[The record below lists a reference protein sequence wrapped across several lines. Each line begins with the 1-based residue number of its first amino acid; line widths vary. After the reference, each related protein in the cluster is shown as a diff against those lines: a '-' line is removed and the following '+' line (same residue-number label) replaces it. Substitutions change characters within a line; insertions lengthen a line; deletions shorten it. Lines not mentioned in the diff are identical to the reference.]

1 MAGVDTMGMARA
13 ERADL
18 AELVANL
25 TPEQWD
31 APTLCE
37 GWRVRDVVAHVYSY
51 EDLGFLGFLSRMAR
65 SGFSPDR
72 ANVAVV
78 AEQEDRPPA
87 ELVAQARECV
97 RPRGLTAM
105 LGGRIALADSMIHQQ
120 DVRRPLGLGREIPH
134 ERLVVTLDFA
144 RTAPPIGARKR
155 IAGLRLVAT
164 DLGWS
169 AGDGP
174 SVEGPGEA
182 VLMAVAGRRGV
193 VDELSGP
200 GVATLRERI
209 GG

>member
-1 MAGVDTMGMARA
+1 MGLARA

-18 AELVANL
+18 ADLLAGL

-31 APTLCE
+31 AETLCA

-51 EDLGFLGFLSRMAR
+51 EDVGFTGFLARFVRAGLTPERANAR
-65 SGFSPDR
+65 SL
-72 ANVAVV
+72 
-78 AEQEDRPPA
+78 AEQADLSPL
-87 ELVAQARECV
+87 ELVARARRCV
-97 RPRGLTAM
+97 QPRGFTTLF
-105 LGGRIALADSMIHQQ
+105 GGRIALVDAVIHHQ
-120 DVRRPLGLGREIPH
+120 DIRRPLGLVREIPP
-134 ERLVVTLDFA
+134 ERLTVALEFA

-164 DLGWS
+164 DLGWA

-182 VLMAVAGRRGV
+182 VLMAMAGRRGV

-200 GVATLRERI
+200 GAATLRERVA
-209 GG
+209 G